1 MKQLLTAVFCLLVL
15 ASVSSTELGHPSGD
29 DDDPT
34 STNAVLT
41 SVLDQLAVVKQ
52 SLAENTRTMSE
63 TASEV
68 KELRQT
74 VTHLAQKVDK
84 LEKRD
89 VEVSD

>member
-1 MKQLLTAVFCLLVL
+1 MKQLLTAAFCLLVL
-15 ASVSSTELGHPSGD
+15 ASVSSTELGYRSGD

-34 STNAVLT
+34 SINAVVT
-41 SVLDQLAVVKQ
+41 SVLHKLAVVTQ
-52 SLAENTRTMSE
+52 NQEEA
-63 TASEV
+63 ASEV

-74 VTHLAQKVDK
+74 MTRLAQRMDK